1 MELILITG
9 RKLKIMLTADDMKAY
24 RLDCSNMD
32 YDNTE
37 TRRAFWSILDE
48 AKHRTGFDAASERVM
63 IRVFPCRS
71 GGCEMFVTKLTERK
85 GSNIVSISGAEEKDE
100 NELYGIYSFTDINDL
115 LKVCDILA
123 RSGFTGR
130 SEAYYSDT
138 DLTEKKR
145 YYLLLFC
152 RSSESKRFAF
162 INEYGKELRS
172 GIRESYIKE
181 HCVCLCPDN
190 AVEILSEL
198 A

>member
-9 RKLKIMLTADDMKAY
+9 RKLKIMLTAEDMKTY
-24 RLDCSNMD
+24 RLDCGNMD

-71 GGCEMFVTKLTERK
+71 GGCEMFVTKLAERK
-85 GSNIVSISGAEEKDE
+85 GSNILSISDCEDTDGD
-100 NELYGIYSFTDINDL
+100 ELYGIYVFTETDDL

-123 RSGFTGR
+123 RSGFDGR
-130 SEAYYSDT
+130 SEAYRTNDGAT
-138 DLTEKKR
+138 RRKR
-145 YYLLLFC
+145 YYLLLFGPGAN
-152 RSSESKRFAF
+152 SKKYIF
-162 INEYGKELRS
+162 INEYGKELRGNS
-172 GIRESYIKE
+172 AEAYIKE
-181 HCVCLCPDN
+181 HCLCMCRGN
-190 AVEILSEL
+190 AVEILGEL